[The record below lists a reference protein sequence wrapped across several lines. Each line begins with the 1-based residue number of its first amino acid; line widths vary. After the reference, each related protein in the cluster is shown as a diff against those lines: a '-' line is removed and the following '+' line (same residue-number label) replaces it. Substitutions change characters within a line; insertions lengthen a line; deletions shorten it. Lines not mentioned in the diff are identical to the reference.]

1 MQGKNIET
9 EDVEKTG
16 MLNDFS
22 ALVFNRKTSCGPCT
36 KPSELEE
43 RDGEQNEAP

>member
-9 EDVEKTG
+9 EDVEKTE
-16 MLNDFS
+16 MLNAFS
-22 ALVFNRKTSCGPCT
+22 ALVFNRKTSCAAST
-36 KPSELEE
+36 QPSELEQ